1 MVGALS
7 SRLKTGRKRTMPYTT
22 EIIENGKGIQHIGS
36 GTVTGEEL
44 MSSAATVLKLIQ
56 EGLKPEYGLTDLTDV
71 KKFAVSAEEISRNAA
86 LNSGI
91 SRYLPSVKLAII
103 APANDIYG
111 MVRMWLAHIDSPGW
125 TSHVFRRKEE
135 AVAWLKQEAP

>member
-1 MVGALS
+1 
-7 SRLKTGRKRTMPYTT
+7 MPYTT
-22 EIIENGKGIQHIGS
+22 DVIDNGKGILHIGS
-36 GTVTGEEL
+36 CTVTGEEL

-71 KKFAVSAEEISRNAA
+71 KKFAVSAEDISKNAA

-91 SRYLPSVKLAII
+91 SRYLPSLKLAII
-103 APANDIYG
+103 APADDIYG

-125 TSHVFRRKEE
+125 TSNVFRRKDE
-135 AVAWLKQEAP
+135 ALAWLKQDTR